1 MKKVEQYRGPMRFAH
16 RGMVQDAPE
25 NTLGAFAAAIDAG
38 CEGIEIDIVVSKDGQ
53 IIVAHDGNFTR
64 MTCGHPNGGSNA
76 LLKDLTADEICAM
89 ELPFANHLLDPELPA
104 WSEHEG
110 LAILPFR
117 VLGQE
122 VPYEIALQQDPRMTH
137 LMTFAEFDAWFATRP
152 ENVTI
157 EIEVKAP
164 GIAKPLFDIIRAGGN
179 ASRYI
184 VFSGVPAYNEEL
196 QALIRT
202 EGKPEGLRMG
212 ANLRFMNDATRKA
225 VEEWDL
231 FEIGLN
237 AEHFTQ
243 EDVLWLKERG
253 ISVLSNLGDY
263 PAWWEKLCKMDV
275 LGFKTNYVEAFTK
288 WWLENHQ

>member
-1 MKKVEQYRGPMRFAH
+1 MKKVEQYKGPMRFAH

-25 NTLGAFAAAIDAG
+25 NTIGAFEAAINAG
-38 CEGIEIDIVVSKDGQ
+38 CEGIEIDVVASKDGQ
-53 IIVAHDGNFTR
+53 VIVAHDGNFTR
-64 MTCGHPNGGSNA
+64 MTCGHPNGGSNKF
-76 LLKDLTADEICAM
+76 LKDMTAEEICAV
-89 ELPFANHLLDPELPA
+89 ELPFANHLLDPELPK
-104 WSEHEG
+104 WSQHEG

-122 VPYEIALQQDPRMTH
+122 TPYEIALQQDPRMTH

-164 GIAKPLFDIIRAGGN
+164 GIAKTLFDIIRAGKN
-179 ASRYI
+179 ADRYI

-196 QALIRT
+196 QGLIRT

-212 ANLRFMNDATRKA
+212 ANLRYMNDETRKA

-263 PAWWEKLCKMDV
+263 PAWWEKLCSMDV
-275 LGFKTNYVEAFTK
+275 LGFKTNYAEAFTK
-288 WWLENHQ
+288 WWMENHQ